1 MKEDFDPIWVA
12 PDVSP
17 EIAQFIQSA
26 RLIMLTMNDGEVIKR
41 AIASGQTLAQGASAC
56 IAQTINLVESKL
68 GELSPDDEN
77 VVAVHL
83 AGTIVDYAA
92 QEGDHDAKNKK
103 RAVEAITDAAMV
115 TLQAEQ
121 GPMAP
126 QGAPVGPMGAA
137 RFLAVQYGE
146 PSRPEPGQCCPA
158 DRRADLREGRQ
169 ALEGRRRTIR
179 VERQWLV

>member
-41 AIASGQTLAQGASAC
+41 AIASGQTLAQGASAF

-92 QEGDHDAKNKK
+92 EEGDLSTAKNKK
-103 RAVEAITDAAMV
+103 RAVEAITDAAMA

-126 QGAPVGPMGAA
+126 QGAPVGPMG
-137 RFLAVQYGE
+137 
-146 PSRPEPGQCCPA
+146 PEQPPMPPQGMMEAPPLMRSA
-158 DRRADLREGRQ
+158 NG
-169 ALEGRRRTIR
+169 
-179 VERQWLV
+179 

>member
-41 AIASGQTLAQGASAC
+41 AIASGQSLAQGASAFV
-56 IAQTINLVESKL
+56 AQTINLVESKM
-68 GELSPDDEN
+68 GDLSPEDEN

-92 QEGDHDAKNKK
+92 EEGDPEAKNKK
-103 RAVEAITDAAMV
+103 KAVEAITDGAMAMLQTEQAAPE
-115 TLQAEQ
+115 TA
-121 GPMAP
+121 A
-126 QGAPVGPMGAA
+126 GPMG
-137 RFLAVQYGE
+137 QMG
-146 PSRPEPGQCCPA
+146 PEQPPMPPQGPPPLMA
-158 DRRADLREGRQ
+158 G
-169 ALEGRRRTIR
+169 
-179 VERQWLV
+179 

>member
-12 PDVSP
+12 TDVSP
-17 EIAQFIQSA
+17 DIAEFIQSA
-26 RLIMLTMNDGEVIKR
+26 RLVMLTMNDGEIIKR
-41 AIASGQTLAQGASAC
+41 AIASGQTLAQGASAF

-92 QEGDHDAKNKK
+92 EEGDLSTAKNKK
-103 RAVEAITDAAMV
+103 REVEAITDAAMA

-126 QGAPVGPMGAA
+126 EDAGMGPMGPE
-137 RFLAVQYGE
+137 QPPMPPQGMME
-146 PSRPEPGQCCPA
+146 PPPLMRSANG
-158 DRRADLREGRQ
+158 
-169 ALEGRRRTIR
+169 
-179 VERQWLV
+179 

>member
-12 PDVSP
+12 TDVSP
-17 EIAQFIQSA
+17 DIAEFIQSA
-26 RLIMLTMNDGEVIKR
+26 RLVMLTMNDGEVIKR
-41 AIASGQTLAQGASAC
+41 AIASGQTLAQGASAF

-92 QEGDHDAKNKK
+92 QEGDPEAKNKK

-126 QGAPVGPMGAA
+126 QGAPMGPMGPE
-137 RFLAVQYGE
+137 Q
-146 PSRPEPGQCCPA
+146 PPMRPQGMMGPPPLMRSANG
-158 DRRADLREGRQ
+158 
-169 ALEGRRRTIR
+169 
-179 VERQWLV
+179 